1 MSKPDQTPARAEAS
15 SSKAQAGAEKGKG
28 QNGPP
33 STSVSGPSTVTK
45 PPQQYAETDDGDESV
60 EQLEGADKINE
71 NDEGDEEG
79 STTEGQDNDG
89 QKEKLIKALRRMG
102 IKAPKHFDPKRDR
115 NFETWLKRT
124 EFHLEVIKC
133 PEEDRTNAL
142 ILLLD
147 GDSFEAAQ
155 YLGINAKTKFSDA
168 KQKLKDYFAI
178 TETKE
183 ELIEKLD

>member
-1 MSKPDQTPARAEAS
+1 MSKPDQTPARAKAS

-28 QNGPP
+28 QIGFP
-33 STSVSGPSTVTK
+33 STLLSGPSTVTK
-45 PPQQYAETDDGDESV
+45 PPQQYAETEDGEDSV
-60 EQLEGADKINE
+60 EQLEGADDINE
-71 NDEGDEEG
+71 NDDVNEDG
-79 STTEGQDNDG
+79 STAEGQNNDG
-89 QKEKLIKALRRMG
+89 QEEKLIKALRRMG

-115 NFETWLKRT
+115 NFETWLKQT

-155 YLGINAKTKFSDA
+155 YLGINAKTKFSDTI
-168 KQKLKDYFAI
+168 QKLKDYFAI
-178 TETKE
+178 TETK
-183 ELIEKLD
+183 